1 MKLTNRQLLQGA
13 LKPLLFCVGMY
24 CVVLFSSVF
33 VCSSLYHAFK
43 GGKKV
48 ETVENATTASLSTI
62 KDTNSNTSGKQ

>member
-1 MKLTNRQLLQGA
+1 MKLTSRQLLLSA

-24 CVVLFSSVF
+24 CVVLVSSVF

-48 ETVENATTASLSTI
+48 EVVETTTTASLPAIKSTD
-62 KDTNSNTSGKQ
+62 KNTAVNQ